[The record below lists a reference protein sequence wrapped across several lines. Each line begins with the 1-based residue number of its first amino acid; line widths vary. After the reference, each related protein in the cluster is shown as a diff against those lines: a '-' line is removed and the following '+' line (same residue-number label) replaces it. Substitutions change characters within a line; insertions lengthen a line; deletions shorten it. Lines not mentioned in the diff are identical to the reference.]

1 MDLDALLGPSVFLKI
16 LDLFLE
22 HPDEHMNMRAISR
35 RIKKNPGSVHPILPK
50 LVEKQILNA
59 IQVSAVSYV
68 YSLNKESDYVQIL
81 LEFFARLNE
90 QKDAIEIEV

>member
-1 MDLDALLGPSVFLKI
+1 MDFDALLGPSVFLKI

-50 LVEKQILNA
+50 LVEKKILMA

-68 YSLNKESDYVQIL
+68 YSLNKESEYVKIL
-81 LEFFARLNE
+81 LEFFGRL
-90 QKDAIEIEV
+90 KDQNNTI